1 MRKPIHATSIYDND
15 AMKCKT
21 LIRVC
26 CLTGAFLF
34 VLRAAAQWNENPP
47 DAVLPQWRGVAPE
60 VVLEDSSL
68 VRLYERTWDIAAG
81 RVRRGPEGMA
91 ASPYMDEN
99 CYDDQIWIWDGC
111 FMVMFT
117 KYAPSIFPGKET
129 LMNYYAPI
137 HDGVPSPLRIHLRDN
152 PPLFAWVERMNLEF
166 CGDTRYADMIL
177 KEKQYLQ
184 KHYHYFNHVR
194 RGERNDKLSPNAI
207 RISPRSD
214 AQGHI
219 TGYVWNGGASG
230 MDNTPRGTGAGGY
243 DSILW
248 VDAISQQAL
257 AADNIA
263 RLYKMRGDKAKAA
276 EWRVEYER
284 VRKVINDRYWD
295 ERDGFYYDIRT
306 DNGEPCRV
314 MTPASFWAM
323 LAGVP
328 SKRQAARMVER
339 LRDPRF
345 LGGERPWPSVARTD
359 SGYDSRTGE
368 YWRGGIW
375 LPIVYMGTK
384 ALERYGYYA
393 LADSLAERV
402 VRMQA
407 RIYENYSP
415 HTVWECYN
423 PNADGPSTEYGRRVR
438 QEFCGWS
445 ALGPISL
452 LIENVMGFR
461 HADAATRTLTW
472 DLKTRLGRHGIRRL
486 TFGDVTTS
494 LIYEPE
500 TGTVTVTANRAY
512 TLRLNG
518 RRVRVKAGGSSF
530 KL

>member
-1 MRKPIHATSIYDND
+1 
-15 AMKCKT
+15 MKTKHLLRCICAAAA
-21 LIRVC
+21 LCV
-26 CLTGAFLF
+26 
-34 VLRAAAQWNENPP
+34 VPRAAAQWNENPP
-47 DAVLPQWRGVAPE
+47 DAVLPEWRGTAPE
-60 VVLEDSSL
+60 VVLEDTSL
-68 VRLYERTWDIAAG
+68 VSLYERTWDIAAG
-81 RVRRGPEGMA
+81 RVRRGPEGMV

-137 HDGVPSPLRIHLRDN
+137 HDGAPSPLRIHLRDN
-152 PPLFAWVERMNLEF
+152 PPLFAWVERMNYEF
-166 CGDTRYADMIL
+166 SGDAVYTDLIL

-184 KHYHYFNHVR
+184 KHYRYFDNLQ
-194 RGERNDKLSPNAI
+194 RGERNDRLSPNAI
-207 RISPRSD
+207 RISPQRD
-214 AQGHI
+214 AQDHTVGF
-219 TGYVWNGGASG
+219 VWNGGASG
-230 MDNTPRGTGAGGY
+230 MDNTPRGRDAGGY

-248 VDAISQQAL
+248 VDAICQQAL

-263 RLYKMRGDKAKAA
+263 QLYRLRGDKKKAA
-276 EWRVEYER
+276 EWNAEYER
-284 VRKVINDRYWD
+284 VRRVINNRYWD
-295 ERDGFYYDIRT
+295 ERDGFYYDINVS
-306 DNGEPCRV
+306 DGKPCRV

-328 SKRQAARMVER
+328 SKQQAARMVQR
-339 LRDPRF
+339 LRDPQY
-345 LGGERPWPSVARTD
+345 LGGELPWPSLARTD
-359 SGYDSRTGE
+359 SDYDRETGN

-384 ALERYGYYA
+384 ALERYGYYT

-423 PNADGPSTEYGRRVR
+423 PNADGPSTEHGQRVR

-461 HADAATRTLTW
+461 HANAATRTLTW
-472 DLKTRLGRHGIRRL
+472 DLKTRLGRHGIRHL

-494 LIYEPE
+494 LIYDPQ
-500 TGTVTVTANRAY
+500 TATVATEANRPY
-512 TLRLNG
+512 TLLLNG
-518 RRVRVKAGGSSF
+518 RKVHVKIGCHTV
-530 KL
+530 KLK